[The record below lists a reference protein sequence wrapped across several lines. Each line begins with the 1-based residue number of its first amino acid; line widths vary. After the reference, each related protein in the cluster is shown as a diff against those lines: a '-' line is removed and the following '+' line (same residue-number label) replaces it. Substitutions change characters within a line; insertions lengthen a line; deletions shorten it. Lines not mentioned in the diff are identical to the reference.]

1 MRYLCLRNSTPQRP
15 VGKAAKFCDSTLAQ
29 VRHNLSAKKFLKHP
43 PDRKESAAEKRKSL
57 TPKKTQKTM
66 AINIKAVERKQY
78 VGKYAGQY
86 RYQMAVESY
95 NTLTERKVMEEASAH
110 SGIGKGA
117 LQAAWVAIADVIKT
131 WATEGHRVAIPGLG
145 TMRFGVNS
153 KTVSNVDE
161 VSKELISTRKVLF
174 TPNTDIKQELQQT
187 GISITCYDRNGNVV
201 KRVQSADDGSVE
213 DPESP
218 DNGDDNG
225 SGGGNGLE

>member
-1 MRYLCLRNSTPQRP
+1 
-15 VGKAAKFCDSTLAQ
+15 
-29 VRHNLSAKKFLKHP
+29 
-43 PDRKESAAEKRKSL
+43 
-57 TPKKTQKTM
+57 M
-66 AINIKAVERKQY
+66 AINIKAAERKQY

-95 NTLTERKVMEEASAH
+95 NTLTERKVMEKASAH

-131 WATEGHRVAIPGLG
+131 WSTEGHRVAIPGLG

-201 KRVQSADDGSVE
+201 KRVQSADDGTVE
-213 DPESP
+213 DPEAP

>member
-1 MRYLCLRNSTPQRP
+1 
-15 VGKAAKFCDSTLAQ
+15 
-29 VRHNLSAKKFLKHP
+29 
-43 PDRKESAAEKRKSL
+43 
-57 TPKKTQKTM
+57 M
-66 AINIKAVERKQY
+66 AINIKAVEKKQN

-145 TMRFGVNS
+145 TMRFGVNAT
-153 KTVSNVDE
+153 TVEKVED

-174 TPNTDIKQELQQT
+174 TPNTDIKQELQNT

-201 KRVQSADDGSVE
+201 KRVQAGDDGSVE
-213 DPESP
+213 DPDP
-218 DNGDDNG
+218 DPETPGNNEPEDD
-225 SGGGNGLE
+225 GLE

>member
-1 MRYLCLRNSTPQRP
+1 
-15 VGKAAKFCDSTLAQ
+15 
-29 VRHNLSAKKFLKHP
+29 
-43 PDRKESAAEKRKSL
+43 
-57 TPKKTQKTM
+57 M

-153 KTVSNVDE
+153 KTVSNADE
-161 VSKELISTRKVLF
+161 VSRELITTRKVLF
-174 TPNTDIKQELQQT
+174 TANTDIKQELQNT
-187 GISITCYDRNGNVV
+187 GISITCYDRNGNMV
-201 KRVQSADDGSVE
+201 KRVQSADNGTVE
-213 DPESP
+213 DPDDTEP

>member
-1 MRYLCLRNSTPQRP
+1 
-15 VGKAAKFCDSTLAQ
+15 
-29 VRHNLSAKKFLKHP
+29 
-43 PDRKESAAEKRKSL
+43 
-57 TPKKTQKTM
+57 M
-66 AINIKAVERKQY
+66 AINIKAVEQKQY

-117 LQAAWVAIADVIKT
+117 LQAAWVAIADVIKS

-153 KTVSNVDE
+153 KTVADVDE
-161 VSKELISTRKVLF
+161 VSKELISARKVLF
-174 TPNTDIKQELQQT
+174 TPNTDIKQELQNT

-201 KRVQSADDGSVE
+201 KRVQSDDDGSVE
-213 DPESP
+213 DPEAP
-218 DNGDDNG
+218 DNNGNNEPDDDD
-225 SGGGNGLE
+225 GLE

>member
-1 MRYLCLRNSTPQRP
+1 
-15 VGKAAKFCDSTLAQ
+15 
-29 VRHNLSAKKFLKHP
+29 
-43 PDRKESAAEKRKSL
+43 
-57 TPKKTQKTM
+57 M
-66 AINIKAVERKQY
+66 AINIKAVERKQN

-117 LQAAWVAIADVIKT
+117 LQAAWVAIADVIKN

-145 TMRFGVNS
+145 TMRFGVNAT
-153 KTVSNVDE
+153 TVDDVEE
-161 VSKELISTRKVLF
+161 VSKQLITTRKVLF

-187 GISITCYDRNGNVV
+187 GIRITCYDRDGNVV
-201 KRVQSADDGSVE
+201 KRVNSGDDGNVE
-213 DPESP
+213 DPEAP

-225 SGGGNGLE
+225 SGGGSGLE